1 MSAGSPSSDALSRFV
16 FERAA
21 VRGAF
26 VRLDDTSR
34 AILACHPYPPALARI
49 IAELA
54 AAAALLA
61 ATLKFDGSLIVQ
73 LSGDGPVRLLV
84 VECDGELNL
93 RATAQWSEVARAL
106 PADAPLATLAG
117 GPAHGRLAIMLDP
130 KGAGQIYQG
139 IVALQATSVSTLIE
153 HYLSTSEQIESRL
166 VLATSGGAARGLLVQ
181 RMPGATAGD
190 DQAWRRA
197 SDGATALDD
206 AALFGAPDTAALL
219 PQPFAS
225 DDRTAIERLIHDYP
239 FATLVTPSAR
249 EPLISHVPLLL
260 EAEPPG
266 TLIGHFARANP
277 HARHAGEA
285 ESIAIF
291 HGPHAYVSPSFY
303 GEPAAAVPTW
313 NYAVAHAYGTLE
325 FADSAEQTR
334 AIVDR
339 LVERFESTREAPW
352 RLGLDPPRPAAMLR
366 AIVGSPLRAAR
377 EQERLRRSAAANERP
392 AGRTTKRERRRLEDF
407 LNED

>member
-93 RATAQWSEVARAL
+93 RATAQWSEVARLL

-219 PQPFAS
+219 QQAFAS
-225 DDRTAIERLIHDYP
+225 DDVRLFRPRSARFACSCNAQRVANALRLIGRDEVESIL
-239 FATLVTPSAR
+239 AEQGTVGVTCEFCNRHYA
-249 EPLISHVPLLL
+249 LD
-260 EAEPPG
+260 AAQ
-266 TLIGHFARANP
+266 ARALFD
-277 HARHAGEA
+277 G
-285 ESIAIF
+285 
-291 HGPHAYVSPSFY
+291 
-303 GEPAAAVPTW
+303 AAA
-313 NYAVAHAYGTLE
+313 
-325 FADSAEQTR
+325 ADSAPTR
-334 AIVDR
+334 H
-339 LVERFESTREAPW
+339 
-352 RLGLDPPRPAAMLR
+352 
-366 AIVGSPLRAAR
+366 
-377 EQERLRRSAAANERP
+377 
-392 AGRTTKRERRRLEDF
+392 
-407 LNED
+407 